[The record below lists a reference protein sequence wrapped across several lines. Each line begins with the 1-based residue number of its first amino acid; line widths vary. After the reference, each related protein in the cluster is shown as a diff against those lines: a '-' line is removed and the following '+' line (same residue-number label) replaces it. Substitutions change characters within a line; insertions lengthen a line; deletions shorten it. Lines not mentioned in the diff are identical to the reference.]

1 MNLKFSKKNMIICLI
16 LFLFF
21 MKIVINS
28 TSNSLISN
36 DISSKTKDDELS
48 KTSQSSSKTATN
60 SAIEE
65 KKVSEFVDI
74 KGAIVNPGM
83 YEITENTRLGDI
95 VKKAGGFENANENC
109 INLAQKLED
118 AQMVVI
124 PSKNEK
130 CEKQTIDNS
139 QNNSEN
145 MQTADAS
152 QNNTQE
158 NGNTNK
164 ININTATVQELQ
176 TLEGVGE
183 TRAKDIIEYRE
194 KNGDFKDISEIQN
207 VSGIG
212 EKTYEKLKDK
222 ISI

>member
-1 MNLKFSKKNMIICLI
+1 MNLKFSKKNIIIGLI
-16 LFLFF
+16 LSLFF
-21 MKIVINS
+21 IKILINS
-28 TSNSLISN
+28 TSDSLISN
-36 DISSKTKDDELS
+36 DISSKTKDAELS
-48 KTSQSSSKTATN
+48 KTSQNTSKTTAN
-60 SAIEE
+60 STIEE
-65 KKVSEFVDI
+65 KKVSKFVDI

-118 AQMVVI
+118 GQMVVI
-124 PSKNEK
+124 PSKDEK
-130 CEKQTIDNS
+130 CEKQIVDNS
-139 QNNSEN
+139 QNNSKNNEN
-145 MQTADAS
+145 ADDS
-152 QNNTQE
+152 QNSTE
-158 NGNTNK
+158 EKTDTSK
-164 ININTATVQELQ
+164 ININTATAQELQ
-176 TLEGVGE
+176 TLDGVGE
-183 TRAKDIIEYRE
+183 TRAKDIVEYRE